1 MSDDVATASP
11 APLVG
16 RRGPEWR
23 CPVEWSKVR
32 EFALAVHDDHAV
44 GDPLPVPPTFPA
56 YALNAFET
64 FYGSAAA
71 GFDMT
76 KALHAEEDYE
86 YARPLRVGDTL
97 VGHSVVTGERYRE
110 GRRGGTLRFVD
121 TEALMRD
128 ARSGDLVVRARTT
141 MVQTHAAAP
150 AGAAGD
156 PGSGRDGHAAAP
168 RRAPAD
174 VLPPPPAF
182 AFGPLTRVDIV
193 RYAGATYD
201 FVPLHHDEEH
211 ARAAGYPTV
220 FAHGMLSAGLLASF
234 VTRWA
239 GPDSVRRYAVRMRE
253 PVWPGDV
260 LEARGR
266 VVGVREVGGE
276 PLAELDVELRRRAG
290 GAAITG
296 RASVVVPA

>member
-1 MSDDVATASP
+1 MSDDVATVSP
-11 APLVG
+11 AALAG

-32 EFALAVHDDHAV
+32 EFALAVHDDHS
-44 GDPLPVPPTFPA
+44 GRDPLPVPPTFPA

-64 FYGSAAA
+64 FYGSAVA
-71 GFDMT
+71 GFDMA
-76 KALHAEEDYE
+76 KVLHAEEE
-86 YARPLRVGDTL
+86 YAYTRPLRVGDTL
-97 VGHSVVTGERYRE
+97 VGRSEVTGEHYRD
-110 GRRGGTLRFVD
+110 GRRGGTLRFVV
-121 TEALMRD
+121 TEALMHD
-128 ARSGDLVVRARTT
+128 AASRELVVRARTT
-141 MVQTHAAAP
+141 MVQTHATAP
-150 AGAAGD
+150 A
-156 PGSGRDGHAAAP
+156 RRAAAERP
-168 RRAPAD
+168 PDERSEAALRPAPPG
-174 VLPPPPAF
+174 VLPPAPAF
-182 AFGPLTRVDIV
+182 TFGPLTRVDIV

-211 ARAAGYPTV
+211 ARASGYPTV

-266 VVGVREVGGE
+266 LIGLRGVGGE
-276 PLAELDVELRRRAG
+276 PLAELECELRRRAG
-290 GAAITG
+290 GAAITA
-296 RASVVVPA
+296 RASVVVSR